1 MSQTALTSAE
11 ATPSDLRP
19 SAEPVLRQRIESLPA
34 APAFIALARFSYAV
48 GAFFPTSAGAGPV
61 TIRIL
66 GGQLTFHVDKEVTLT
81 SGGPGN
87 PPTKLPAGSDF
98 TVAPGDQLLIP
109 GDVPH
114 TARSDGP
121 GEAATMGV
129 AIFREPPVL
138 DFPPGISFDPLALGM
153 AASLPTGPVDLELDR
168 VQLTAGAADEAAT
181 RTGPGLVHV
190 EAGELQLRVEQGD
203 VAVVRPVVG
212 PPAAPEPVPPG
223 GVTTLAT
230 GSAVILQAGSAA
242 GFANPS
248 GAPVRLLH
256 ATLRQAGARTDG
268 KEAASLFYYDAW
280 ARRNPDLV
288 DRVFAPGFVNHNP
301 ITGQQPGREGI
312 KQWIR
317 SFYQAFPDGSVS
329 IDLQIAEADRVVTR
343 YSWRGTHQGQFLGI
357 APTGKQVEITGIGI
371 FRVQNNQIQEGWGFW
386 EQAGLLLQ
394 LGKLP
399 LPGQYPGSRV
409 G

>member
-1 MSQTALTSAE
+1 MSQIAPTSAD
-11 ATPSDLRP
+11 AAQSGPP
-19 SAEPVLRQRIESLPA
+19 AAEPVLRQRIESLPS
-34 APAFIALARFSYAV
+34 APAFIALAQFSYAV

-66 GGQLTFHVDKEVTLT
+66 GGRLSFHVDKEVALT
-81 SGGPGN
+81 RGGPGN
-87 PPTKLPAGSDF
+87 PQTTVPAGSDF
-98 TVAPGDQLLIP
+98 TVTPGDQVLIP

-114 TARSDGP
+114 TARSEGP
-121 GEAATMGV
+121 DEAATLGV

-153 AASLPTGPVDLELDR
+153 AGSRPTGPVDLELDR
-168 VQLTAGAADEAAT
+168 LEFPAETGDAAAT

-190 EAGELQLRVEQGD
+190 EAGELELRVERGD

-212 PPAAPEPVPPG
+212 PPAAPEPVPAG
-223 GVTTLAT
+223 GGTSLGA
-230 GSAVILQAGSAA
+230 GSAVVLQAGSAA
-242 GFANPS
+242 AFANRS
-248 GAPVRLLH
+248 GGALRLLH
-256 ATLRQAGARTDG
+256 ATLRPIRAGGEG
-268 KEAASLFYYDAW
+268 KDAASAFYYDAW
-280 ARRNPDLV
+280 DRRNPDLV
-288 DRVFAPGFVNHNP
+288 DRIFAPGFVNHNP

-317 SFYQAFPDGSVS
+317 SFYQAFPDGSIS

-357 APTGKQVEITGIGI
+357 PATGKPVEVTGIGI
-371 FRVQNNQIQEGWGFW
+371 FRVQNGQIQEGWGFW

-399 LPGQYPGSRV
+399 LPGQYPGSQV